1 MEAKISVALCT
12 YNGEQ
17 FLKAQLDSIVH
28 QTVLVDEIVICDD
41 GSTDSTIQLIEQYQK
56 SCPIS
61 LHYFQNQTNLGST
74 RNFEKCIKLC
84 KGNYIFLADQDD
96 LWKKEKV
103 ETIMSLFEQHKQWMA
118 IFSNAQIIDQAGH
131 PTGKTS
137 FEEIEFTDELQAK
150 WKSGNAFDI
159 LLKGYVVTGA
169 TLAIK
174 KEIIDYVFPTPNLI
188 KELIHD
194 GWIALYLSI
203 FNQIGFTN
211 SCLIEYRTHASQQVG
226 FGKKG
231 KKITLLDRLKRDRTE
246 KLQRILPNVKNS
258 AALVDHFSTLEGIPI
273 RILDLLKERKEHFA
287 FRYQLS
293 SNRLLRILP
302 IFGHVLS
309 GTYAR
314 QEVGKW
320 WHTVLG
326 DLFE

>member
-1 MEAKISVALCT
+1 METKISVALCT

-17 FLKAQLDSIVH
+17 FLKEQLDSIVQ

-41 GSTDSTIQLIEQYQK
+41 GSTDGTIQLIENYQK
-56 SCPIS
+56 SCPIT
-61 LHYFQNQTNLGST
+61 LHYFQNKTNLGST
-74 RNFEKCIKLC
+74 KNFEQCVKFC
-84 KGNYIFLADQDD
+84 KGNYIFFADQDD

-103 ETIMSLFEQHKQWMA
+103 ATIMSLFEQNKEWKA
-118 IFSNAQIIDQAGH
+118 VFSNAQIINQAGQ

-137 FEEIEFTDELQAK
+137 FEEIEFTDELQTK
-150 WKSGNAFDI
+150 WRSGNAFDI

-174 KEIIDYVFPTPNLI
+174 REIIEKVFPTPNLI

-194 GWIALYLSI
+194 GWIALYLSV

-211 SCLIEYRTHASQQVG
+211 TCLILYRTHASQQVG

-231 KKITLLDRLKRDRTE
+231 KKITLLDRIKRDRIE
-246 KLQRILPNVKNS
+246 KLARIEPHVKNS
-258 AALVDHFSTLEGIPI
+258 AALADYFATLEGIPVQ
-273 RILDLLKERKEHFA
+273 ILDLLKERKEHFA
-287 FRYQLS
+287 FRYHLS
-293 SNRLLRILP
+293 SNRLFRIIP
-302 IFGHVLS
+302 IIGHVLS

>member
-1 MEAKISVALCT
+1 METKISVALCT

-17 FLKAQLDSIVH
+17 FLKEQLDSIVQ
-28 QTVLVDEIVICDD
+28 QTVSVDEIVICDD
-41 GSTDSTIQLIEQYQK
+41 GSTDGTRELIAAYQK
-56 SCPIS
+56 SCAIAIRF
-61 LHYFQNQTNLGST
+61 FQNHTNLGST
-74 RNFEKCIKLC
+74 KNFEHCVKLC
-84 KGNYIFLADQDD
+84 KGDYIFLADQDD

-103 ETIMSLFEQHKQWMA
+103 ASIIELFEQNEQWKA
-118 IFSNAQIIDQAGH
+118 IFSNAQIIDQTGQ

-137 FEEIEFTDELQAK
+137 FEEIEFTEELQAK
-150 WKSGNAFDI
+150 WKAGKAFEI

-174 KEIIDYVFPTPNLI
+174 KEIIDTVFPTPNLI

-211 SCLIEYRTHASQQVG
+211 SCLIDYRTHASQQVG

-231 KKITLLDRLKRDRTE
+231 KKITLLDRIKRDRTE
-246 KLQRILPNVKNS
+246 KLARILPHVKNS
-258 AALVDHFSTLEGIPI
+258 AALSDYFSTLDGIPVQ
-273 RILDLLKERKEHFA
+273 ILDLLKERKEHFA
-287 FRYQLS
+287 FRHHLS
-293 SNRLLRILP
+293 SNRLLRFLP
-302 IFGHVLS
+302 IIGHVVS
-309 GTYAR
+309 GAYAR

-326 DLFE
+326 DLVE